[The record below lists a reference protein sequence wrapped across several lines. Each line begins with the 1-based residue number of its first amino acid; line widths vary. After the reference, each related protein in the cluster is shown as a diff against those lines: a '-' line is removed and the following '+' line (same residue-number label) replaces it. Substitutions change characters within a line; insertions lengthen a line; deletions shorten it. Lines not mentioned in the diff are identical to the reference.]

1 MASSLRSPIIAVATL
16 MSSLSQSLSGC
27 DSDSAP
33 RSSMASGS
41 ELQASEPLAAS
52 ASSGDP
58 QAPAPKKTK
67 RASKWQEEWK
77 HFVFKGF
84 SYDLHWPCCKK

>member
-1 MASSLRSPIIAVATL
+1 

-33 RSSMASGS
+33 RASMASGS

-52 ASSGDP
+52 LLKEQQVSG
-58 QAPAPKKTK
+58 
-67 RASKWQEEWK
+67 RRN
-77 HFVFKGF
+77 GNI
-84 SYDLHWPCCKK
+84 